1 MGGLGDTIRA
11 AQVAAE
17 LRAERKR
24 SEAETRKAG
33 KPERAGVTFTAD
45 EATIT
50 LSPSMDGGPIDLDD
64 LLAAHGLGGDE
75 WIVERTTPNHWQ
87 ALAYGGGADGEA
99 RVVTLHQLKAAL
111 VHRDAVLRP
120 ALPVA
125 KRYTPKQPRKPTAK
139 RPQLWVATADHHC
152 PHHDKDLHKAFL
164 RWLTDVKPDGGVIAG
179 DLGDYSTVSKYS
191 QRKRW
196 AQGVVECLDS
206 SHAVLS
212 DYRDA
217 HPDTRWKV
225 FDGNHDARLDGFLRR
240 FSPEIA
246 DMRRARKR
254 GEPPEGRLLSLRN
267 LLHLDALGVE
277 YVGDLGGDWGRSE
290 LTIAPGLVVRHAPLK
305 PDEAARLS
313 RSVMTGHNHRQGID
327 HITTYGEDDQPN
339 VRTLVHVG
347 AMADTQT
354 GLGYTDHANWQP
366 GFATATVHS
375 DGAMSFDLAT
385 WRGGVLTWRGE
396 RWKP

>member
-1 MGGLGDTIRA
+1 MARLGDTLRA
-11 AQVAAE
+11 DQLAAE
-17 LRAERKR
+17 LRAERQR
-24 SEAETRKAG
+24 SETETRKAG
-33 KPERAGVTFTAD
+33 KPERAGVTLTAD

-50 LSPSMDGGPIDLDD
+50 LTPTSDSGPIDLDD

-87 ALAYGGGADGEA
+87 ALAYGGGPDGDA
-99 RVVTLHQLKAAL
+99 RIVTLHQLKAAL
-111 VHRDAVLRP
+111 VHRDAILRP
-120 ALPVA
+120 AAPVE
-125 KRYTPKQPRKPTAK
+125 KRYKPKPPRKPTGK
-139 RPQLWVATADHHC
+139 RPQLWVVTADHHA
-152 PHHDKDLHKAFL
+152 PHHDRGLHRAFL
-164 RWLTDVKPDGGVIAG
+164 RWLADVNPDGGVIAG
-179 DLGDYSTVSKYS
+179 DLGDYSTASKYV

-196 AQGVVECLDS
+196 AQGIVECFDA
-206 SHAVLS
+206 SHAIVS

-217 HPDTRWKV
+217 CQGTRWCL
-225 FDGNHDARLDGFLRR
+225 FDGNHDARLDTLLRR

-267 LLHLDALGVE
+267 LLHLDALSVD
-277 YVGDLGGDWGRSE
+277 YVGDPGGDWERSE

-313 RSVMTGHNHRQGID
+313 RSVMTGHNHRQAID
-327 HITTYGEDDQPN
+327 HITTYGEDDEPV
-339 VRTLVHVG
+339 VRTLVHIG
-347 AMADTQT
+347 AMADTRS
-354 GLGYTDHANWQP
+354 GLGYRDHANWQQ

-375 DGAMSFDLAT
+375 DWAMAFDLAT